1 MQGHWCRTAVP
12 CVLGWPKVEAGEPL
26 GSREQEAVPQVS
38 PVGVHEILT
47 MSDGRVS
54 CQTAIVQPR
63 ICRSPPEQGP
73 GLG

>member
-1 MQGHWCRTAVP
+1 M
-12 CVLGWPKVEAGEPL
+12 GWLKVEVEEQL
-26 GSREQEAVPQVS
+26 GLMEQEAVPQVS
-38 PVGVHEILT
+38 PVGVHEILM

-54 CQTAIVQPR
+54 CQTATVQPR